1 MSRLLKKKGDTPQR
15 SLWAKLRDF
24 AMMDVGVI
32 ARGGVAP
39 GSLERLEEILLE
51 ADFGVGPTLRLV
63 EEVER
68 KAERGLIKTQDEF
81 LEALREGVE
90 RALRA
95 GNSDPALHMA
105 AAAPTVVLVVGVNGA
120 GKTTFIAKLA
130 HRFRR
135 EGKTVLVAAGDTFRA
150 GAIDQ
155 LRVWADRVGA
165 AFVGGTPGTDPASVA
180 YDAIEAALARQV
192 DVVIVDTAGRL
203 HTQSNLMTEL
213 QKIARVIDKR
223 LPGAPHE
230 TLIVLD
236 GTIGQ
241 NAVQQ
246 AKSFSGAVPLTG
258 IVVTKIDGTA
268 RGGVVIAVHEALDVP
283 IKFVGVGETVD
294 DLLPFDAAE
303 YARELVE
310 E

>member
-1 MSRLLKKKGDTPQR
+1 MSRILKKKGDTPQR

-283 IKFVGVGETVD
+283 IKFVGVCETVD